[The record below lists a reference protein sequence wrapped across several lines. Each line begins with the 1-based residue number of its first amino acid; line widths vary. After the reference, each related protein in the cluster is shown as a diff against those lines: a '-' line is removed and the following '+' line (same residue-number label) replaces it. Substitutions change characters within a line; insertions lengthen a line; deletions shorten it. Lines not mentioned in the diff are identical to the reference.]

1 MQCKNCKSPLPEAAK
16 FCGQCGAKA
25 DVSLCPNGH
34 VLEAGET
41 VCRYCPPPRTGMTD
55 RVSVS
60 TSLER
65 PTAID
70 RPTIIER
77 PTVVEQPMTV
87 EPANTHDAGKTS
99 VFSGTRIY
107 DLQEAEPARLVGWL
121 VIMDGPE
128 RDRDF
133 RIKAPRTIIGRTPD
147 CDVILDNPH
156 TSTKHA
162 SIRLLDEVLYITDLD
177 SSNGTYVNAR
187 EITKSELKDNDTVT
201 IGDISL
207 KFRAY

>member
-1 MQCKNCKSPLPEAAK
+1 
-16 FCGQCGAKA
+16 
-25 DVSLCPNGH
+25 
-34 VLEAGET
+34 
-41 VCRYCPPPRTGMTD
+41 MTD

-60 TSLER
+60 TTLER

-87 EPANTHDAGKTS
+87 EPANAHDAGKTS

-133 RIKAPRTIIGRTPD
+133 RIKTPRTIIGRTPD